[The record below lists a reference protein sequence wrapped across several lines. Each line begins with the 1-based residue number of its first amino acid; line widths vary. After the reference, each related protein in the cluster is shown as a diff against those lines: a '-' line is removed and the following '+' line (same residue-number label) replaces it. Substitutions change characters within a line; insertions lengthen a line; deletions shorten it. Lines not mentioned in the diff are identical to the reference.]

1 MKTISIFGLGHVGL
15 VNAVCFTRRGYK
27 VIGIDVD
34 PQRLKQVQNAEPPF
48 MEASLPEYL
57 TDSINRKLLQA
68 TDDASLNARADF
80 CLVAVETPANSDGSV
95 DLSHVQEASVA
106 IGRSLRNSDNNQLI
120 AIMSTVPPG
129 TARNLVTPI
138 LEKESGK
145 RKGKGFNLCS
155 NPELFRQ
162 GEAIHDTEQPDRI
175 IIGGDEQDVT
185 RLERFYREF
194 YRSREYRVLRT
205 THENAELIK
214 YANSAFIAAKISLI
228 NYMADIAERVPF
240 ADVKVIAKG
249 IGLDPRIG
257 PGSLQAGIGWG
268 GPCLPKDTLALTKFS
283 ESLNLDTELLQAVR
297 AVNIAHG
304 YKAVKLAKD
313 LLGSLRG
320 KRVAVLGLAFKADTN
335 NMKDAP
341 SIAIIKNF
349 LTEGAHVIAYDPKST
364 STAKSI
370 LGDEAEYASD
380 TLSCIEQADCCI
392 IVTEWNEFKQ
402 IRPEMFLKRMKQPIV
417 IDGRRIY
424 DIDAFTKAGVRIVAI
439 GAWNS

>member
-1 MKTISIFGLGHVGL
+1 M
-15 VNAVCFTRRGYK
+15 NAVCFTRRGYK

-34 PQRLKQVQNAEPPF
+34 QQRLKQVQNAEPPF

-57 TDSINRKLLQA
+57 RDSINRKLLQA
-68 TDDASLNARADF
+68 TDDTSLNAKADYCF
-80 CLVAVETPANSDGSV
+80 IAVETPGKPDGSV
-95 DLSHVQEASVA
+95 DLSHIEEASVA
-106 IGRSLRNSDNNQLI
+106 IGRSLRNRDKSQLI

-145 RKGKGFNLCS
+145 RRGEGFYLCS

-175 IIGGDEQDVT
+175 IIGGDEQDIT
-185 RLERFYREF
+185 KLERFYREF
-194 YRSREYRVLRT
+194 YGDREYRVLRT

-228 NYMADIAERVPF
+228 NSIADIAERIPY
-240 ADVKVIAKG
+240 ADVKVVAKG

-257 PGSLQAGIGWG
+257 LGALQAGVGWG

-283 ESLNLDTELLQAVR
+283 ESLNLGTELLQAIR
-297 AVNIAHG
+297 AVNVAHG

-313 LLGSLRG
+313 LLGSLKG
-320 KRVAVLGLAFKADTN
+320 KRIAVLGLAFKADTD

-341 SIAIIKNF
+341 SIAIIKNL
-349 LTEGAHVIAYDPKST
+349 LTEGAHVVAYDPKST
-364 STAKSI
+364 STAKSM
-370 LGDEAEYASD
+370 LGDEVQYAID
-380 TLSCIEQADCCI
+380 ALSCIDQADCCI

-402 IRPEMFLKRMKQPIV
+402 IRPETFLKRMKQPIV

-424 DIDAFTKAGVRIVAI
+424 DIDVFAKAGVRLVAV

>member
-27 VIGIDVD
+27 VIGIDTD
-34 PQRLKQVQNAEPPF
+34 QHRLSQVRNAEPPF
-48 MEASLPEYL
+48 VEASLPEYL
-57 TDSINRKLLQA
+57 KNSINRKLLQA
-68 TDDASLNARADF
+68 TDDASLNAQADYCF
-80 CLVAVETPANSDGSV
+80 IAVETPSQPDGSV
-95 DLSHVQEASVA
+95 DLSHVQEASMA
-106 IGRSLRNSDNNQLI
+106 IGRSLRNSPNNQLI

-129 TARNLVTPI
+129 TARNIVTPI

-145 RKGKGFNLCS
+145 RKDEGFYLCS

-185 RLERFYREF
+185 RLETFYRDF
-194 YRSREYRVLRT
+194 YRDREYKVLRT

-228 NYMADIAERVPF
+228 NFIADIAERVPF
-240 ADVKVIAKG
+240 ADVKVVAKG
-249 IGLDPRIG
+249 IGLDERIG
-257 PGSLQAGIGWG
+257 PGALQAGVGWG
-268 GPCLPKDTLALTKFS
+268 GPCLPKDTLALTWFS
-283 ESLNLDTELLQAVR
+283 ESLSLDTDLIQAVR

-313 LLGSLRG
+313 LLGSFKG
-320 KRVAVLGLAFKADTN
+320 KRIAVLGLAFKADTD

-341 SIAIIKNF
+341 SIAIIKN
-349 LTEGAHVIAYDPKST
+349 LVADGAHVVAYDPKST
-364 STAKSI
+364 STARSM
-370 LGDEAEYASD
+370 LGDDVEYASD
-380 TLSCIEQADCCI
+380 PLSCIEQADCCI

-402 IRPEMFLKRMKQPIV
+402 IRPETFLKRMKQPIV

-424 DIDAFTKAGVRIVAI
+424 DVDAFAKAGVRIVAI

>member
-1 MKTISIFGLGHVGL
+1 

-57 TDSINRKLLQA
+57 ADSINRKLLLA
-68 TDDASLNARADF
+68 TDDASLNAQADYCF
-80 CLVAVETPANSDGSV
+80 VAVETPSKPDGSV

-106 IGRSLRNSDNNQLI
+106 IGRSLRNSDKDQLI
-120 AIMSTVPPG
+120 AVMSTVPPG

-145 RKGKGFNLCS
+145 RKGGGFYLCS

-175 IIGGDEQDVT
+175 IIGGDQQDIAK
-185 RLERFYREF
+185 LEAFYRDF
-194 YRSREYRVLRT
+194 YGNREYRVLRT

-228 NYMADIAERVPF
+228 NFIADIAERVPF

-249 IGLDPRIG
+249 IGLDPRIA
-257 PGSLQAGIGWG
+257 PGALQAGVGWG

-283 ESLNLDTELLQAVR
+283 ESLGLNTDLIQAVR
-297 AVNIAHG
+297 AVNVAHG
-304 YKAVKLAKD
+304 YKAVKLAQD
-313 LLGSLRG
+313 LLGSLKG
-320 KRVAVLGLAFKADTN
+320 KRIAVLGLAFKADTN

-341 SIAIIKNF
+341 SIAIIKN
-349 LTEGAHVIAYDPKST
+349 LLADGAHVVTYDPKST
-364 STAKSI
+364 PTAKSM
-370 LGDEAEYASD
+370 LGDEVEYATD
-380 TLSCIEQADCCI
+380 PLSCIDQADCCI

-402 IRPEMFLKRMKQPIV
+402 IRPETFLKRMKQPIV

-424 DIDAFTKAGVRIVAI
+424 DIDAFAKAGVRIVAI
-439 GAWNS
+439 GAWNN